1 MTNPIKMR
9 DYKKDF
15 VALLKEMMHDN
26 NTGLI
31 GPMIAEGLR
40 EANRPGL
47 QMAVR
52 DRIERNL
59 FSGHGGIKK
68 FETTSGG
75 RIWIYLDDMK
85 VEDIES
91 YDKNGQLEAAF
102 TFGKTCM

>member
-1 MTNPIKMR
+1 MR
-9 DYKKDF
+9 DYKKNF

-40 EANRPGL
+40 ETKSLGL
-47 QMAVR
+47 QIAVR
-52 DRIERNL
+52 DRIEHNL
-59 FSGHGGIKK
+59 CSGHGGIKK

-75 RIWIYLDDMK
+75 HIWLYLDDMK

-91 YDKNGQLEAAF
+91 YDKNGQLEATF
-102 TFGKTCM
+102 TFGKICM